1 MNPSSWK
8 LSYGIT
14 EIEFRPNVV
23 ASVKKAFGIEIGKG
37 YLYRVLV
44 SFKRRGGWTEAF
56 PMIYDTGAV
65 VSLLPS
71 RFFEFLGVERF
82 APVKLTGISPEIEVP
97 AKLARATMKFIDV
110 VGKESPEVE
119 GWVAIAE
126 RRDVPLIIG
135 LKDLADTHQLTVDTK
150 KKVFYL
156 EFY

>member
-1 MNPSSWK
+1 V
-8 LSYGIT
+8 
-14 EIEFRPNVV
+14 ER
-23 ASVKKAFGIEIGKG
+23 AFGIWIGKG

-44 SFKRRGGWTEAF
+44 SFRGRGGWTEAF

-97 AKLARATMKFIDV
+97 ARLTRATMKFIDV
-110 VGKESPEVE
+110 VGRESPEVE

-135 LKDLADTHQLTVDTK
+135 LKDLADTHRLTVDTK
-150 KKVFYL
+150 KKVLYL